1 MRALLVLLL
10 LLAATPA
17 VADDADLYAGATL
30 EGGFDLGMRSGVG
43 LEVGVRTAGQ
53 MWLRGH
59 VVAGRFSPDTLG
71 GRYGI
76 AAVGLEGRHC
86 AASGV
91 CLVGGVDGGAAL
103 LRWDAD
109 HDSIVVE
116 GNGGKPYQA
125 PDDVGFV
132 ALPRIGVEFFT
143 RHVALRFAVQ
153 GMVSA
158 VGDSPPVGATVAA
171 SLLARF

>member
-1 MRALLVLLL
+1 VRVLLVLLVL
-10 LLAATPA
+10 LTATRA
-17 VADDADLYAGATL
+17 LADDADLYAGATL
-30 EGGFDLGMRSGVG
+30 EGGHDLGMRTGAGV
-43 LEVGVRTAGQ
+43 EVGVRAAGQ

-59 VVAGRFSPDTLG
+59 LVGGRFTPFQLG

-91 CLVGGVDGGAAL
+91 CLVGGVDAGAAL

-125 PDDVGFV
+125 PDDIGFV
-132 ALPRIGVEFFT
+132 AMPRLGVEFAA
-143 RHVALRFAVQ
+143 RRVALRFALQ

-158 VGDSPPVGATVAA
+158 VGDSPPVGATLTT